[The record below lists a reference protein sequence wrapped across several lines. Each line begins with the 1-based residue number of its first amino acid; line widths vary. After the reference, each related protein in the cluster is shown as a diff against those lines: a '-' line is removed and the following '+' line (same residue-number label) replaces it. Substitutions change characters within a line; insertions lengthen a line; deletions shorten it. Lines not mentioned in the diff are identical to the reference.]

1 MALGDINILGR
12 TAGPTP
18 YEQQMSELRD
28 RGYGEELATAM
39 LSEDDVVRRA
49 ANVVASGFQ
58 QGQFGAINNIQI
70 NDLARSLFAPGQN
83 GATKLDEAYEYF
95 GEGVND
101 FIGGVIQSH
110 ANAGAGSR
118 AFGSLLELAKGMSD
132 ATGVRGQELAARV
145 MAGYRNLGGLAL
157 GAVQYDKNGAPAG
170 FNAVSAA
177 DQLMLDSALEGAASA
192 LRSRGMDAFN
202 LLEDQATQQGFLKAM
217 DVAARSSALGV
228 DLPQLLA
235 KGGRSFGREVGDHVV
250 GDRTGSPT
258 PGNMVT
264 HLSSF
269 LDALVTGVSGGREP
283 VSANGRRSG
292 RASTYEADPDALLA
306 ARSTSPGCD
315 DLARRCIRGLYRYV
329 APEMVSNGAT
339 ARSVIDDAFADP
351 GGRGKQLVQA
361 VAKELSDA
369 IGGSDGK
376 AARVLA
382 YEALKQL
389 RESGAVNLQ
398 DCVERLAYFDDALEA
413 SDSAVA
419 RSLRTWARYNSVY
432 AKDAAQ
438 MREEL
443 ASHFSG
449 IVPDRSQVSALVSRT
464 MEQVAEAER
473 VGENPMRPFQNAME
487 TGPYYVELL
496 DEKGHQVKELD
507 VPVWQETVG
516 NTRVARSDMGL
527 SEEKW
532 IKRQRDAELDRRR
545 LDEVRKR
552 AAQLADYEQRE
563 RIKAQVKAENAPE
576 D

>member
-39 LSEDDVVRRA
+39 LSEDETVRRA

-58 QGQFGAINNIQI
+58 QGQYGAVNNIQI
-70 NDLARSLFAPGQN
+70 NDLARVLFSPGQD
-83 GATKLDEAYEYF
+83 GSTKLDEAYQYF

-101 FIGGVIQSH
+101 FIGGVIQTH

-157 GAVQYDKNGAPAG
+157 GAAQYDKNGAPAG
-170 FNAVSAA
+170 YNAVNAA
-177 DQLMLDSALEGAASA
+177 DQLMLDSALMGAASA

-202 LLEDQATQQGFLKAM
+202 LLEDPASQQEFLKAM
-217 DVAARSSALGV
+217 DATARFRALGV

-235 KGGRSFGREVGDHVV
+235 KGGRSYGREVGDYVV
-250 GDRTGSPT
+250 GSRTESPA
-258 PGNMVT
+258 PGNMMA
-264 HLSSF
+264 HLTSF
-269 LDALVTGVSGGREP
+269 LDSLATSVSGGREP

-292 RASTYEADPDALLA
+292 QASTYEADPDALLA
-306 ARSTSPGCD
+306 ARSSSPGCD
-315 DLARRCIRGLYRYV
+315 DLARRFLRGLCSYI
-329 APEMVSNGAT
+329 PSEMVSNGAT
-339 ARSVIDDAFADP
+339 ARAVLDDAFADP
-351 GGRGKQLVQA
+351 GGRGRRLVQA
-361 VAKELSDA
+361 VANEMSDA

-376 AARVLA
+376 AARILA
-382 YEALKQL
+382 YEALRQL
-389 RESGAVNLQ
+389 RESGAVNIQ

-443 ASHFSG
+443 TSHFAG

-473 VGENPMRPFQNAME
+473 VGSNPMKPYQNAME
-487 TGPYYVELL
+487 TEPYYVELL
-496 DEKGHQVKELD
+496 DDKGRQVKELD

-516 NTRVARSDMGL
+516 NTRLARGKM
-527 SEEKW
+527 SEEEW
-532 IKRQRDAELDRRR
+532 LKRQRAAELDRRR
-545 LDEVRKR
+545 LEEMRKR
-552 AAQLADYEQRE
+552 AAALADYEQRE